1 MARTI
6 VVIGGAA
13 GGPVAAAR
21 ARELDEHARIVLV
34 EKRPHVSWV
43 QAGLKHHLE
52 GRVLGLTELDEDRRQ
67 FFADRHR
74 IELRTGTEAIRLDA
88 DSQRLVVRTSTGQD
102 TIRYDAAIFSGGA
115 EVHNVGVAHLALGD
129 PGVVGF
135 RTIDDL
141 RAIQSAK
148 AAGAIHAVVIG
159 LGPYGV
165 DAVQG
170 LRAAGWQVTAVD
182 REPRVLRSLSLMAA
196 RAAQQALE
204 QTGATLRLGRRVERV
219 DVKGTSR
226 TLHLDDGSDVRA
238 DLVVITTGLRPR
250 TALLADAGAALNA
263 DGSVRVNER
272 METTLPNVFACGTAV
287 SITHAVTRAPLWL
300 PQAAIAHRTA
310 QIAGHNA
317 AGTAK
322 PEALSPLSGTALYVV
337 GEQRFARTGLSEADA
352 RRLLGDDR
360 VFVVSVFGYAG
371 EPWVGG
377 DPMCVRLVV
386 DRRETVV
393 VGGEVWGREG
403 VPRRIDLLAQ
413 AVADGWS
420 PGHVADLDIAYEPTL
435 GPAFDPLQ
443 IAGQVAAQ
451 TLRGEAHPVGA
462 EELGLRVAKGDVTVV
477 DVSRAGKPGQWP
489 AGTLK
494 IPLESLRERLGEIP
508 EGKAVVTV
516 SHTGQRAF
524 QAYRI
529 LRQRGRTDVRHLDGG
544 ALSYALTRDEATST

>member
-1 MARTI
+1 MSKTI
-6 VVIGGAA
+6 VVIGGAG

-21 ARELDEHARIVLV
+21 ARELDEHARIILV
-34 EKRPHVSWV
+34 EKKPHVSWV

-52 GRVLGLTELDEDRRQ
+52 GRVTRLTDLDEDRRQ

-74 IELRTGTEAIRLDA
+74 IELRTGTEAVRLDA

-102 TIRYDAAIFSGGA
+102 TIRFDAAIFSGGA
-115 EVHNVGVAHLALGD
+115 EVHDVGVPNLGLGD
-129 PGVVGF
+129 PGVIGF
-135 RTIDDL
+135 RTVDDL
-141 RAIQSAK
+141 
-148 AAGAIHAVVIG
+148 GAIHAAIARGARKAVVVG

-170 LRAAGWQVTAVD
+170 LRSVGLEVTAID
-182 REPRVLRSLSLMAA
+182 RQDRILRSLSLMTA

-204 QTGATLRLGRRVERV
+204 QTGATLRLGRRIVRV
-219 DVKGTSR
+219 DMTGTSR
-226 TLHLDDGSDVRA
+226 TLHLDDGSAVEA

-272 METTLPNVFACGTAV
+272 METTLPNVYACGTAV

-300 PQAAIAHRTA
+300 PQAAIATRTA

-317 AGTAK
+317 AGTTRA
-322 PEALSPLSGTALYVV
+322 EALSPLSGTALYVV

-360 VFVVSVFGYAG
+360 VFVVTVFGYAG

-377 DPMCVRLVV
+377 DAMCVRLVV
-386 DRRETVV
+386 DRKDAVV
-393 VGGEVWGREG
+393 VGGEVWGHEG

-413 AVADGWS
+413 AVGDAWA

-443 IAGQVAAQ
+443 IAGQLAAQ
-451 TLRGEAHPVGA
+451 TLAGEANPMGA
-462 EELGLRVAKGDVTVV
+462 EELALRVLKGEITVV
-477 DVSRAGKPGQWP
+477 DVGRSGKAGPWP
-489 AGTLK
+489 ASTLR
-494 IPLESLRERLGEIP
+494 IPVEALRERLAEIP
-508 EGKAVVTV
+508 RDKPVVVV
-516 SHTGQRAF
+516 SQTGQRAY

-529 LRQRGRTDVRHLDGG
+529 LKQRGMEGVRHLDGG
-544 ALSYALTRDEATST
+544 ALSFALTRD

>member
-1 MARTI
+1 MSKAI

-21 ARELDEHARIVLV
+21 ARELDEHARIILV

-52 GRVLGLTELDEDRRQ
+52 GRVTGLAELDEDRRQ

-74 IELRTGTEAIRLDA
+74 IELRTGTEAVRLDA
-88 DSQRLVVRTSTGQD
+88 DSQRLIVRTSTGQD

-115 EVHNVGVAHLALGD
+115 EVHDVGVANLALGD
-129 PGVVGF
+129 AGVVGF
-135 RTIDDL
+135 RTVDDL
-141 RAIQSAK
+141 QAIK
-148 AAGAIHAVVIG
+148 AAIARGASHAVVVG

-170 LRAAGWQVTAVD
+170 LRAAGLQVTAID
-182 REPRVLRSLSLMAA
+182 RQDRVLRSLSLMAA
-196 RAAQQALE
+196 RAAQRALE
-204 QTGATLRLGRRVERV
+204 QTGATLRLGRRIERV
-219 DVKGTSR
+219 DVVGTSR
-226 TLHLDDGSDVRA
+226 TLHLDDGSAVKA
-238 DLVVITTGLRPR
+238 DIVVITTGLRPR

-317 AGTAK
+317 AGTTKA
-322 PEALSPLSGTALYVV
+322 EALSPLSGTALYVV

-352 RRLLGDDR
+352 RRTIGDDR
-360 VFVVSVFGYAG
+360 IVVITVFGYAG

-377 DPMCVRLVV
+377 DAMCVRLVV
-386 DRRETVV
+386 DRKDAVV

-413 AVADGWS
+413 AVADGWA

-443 IAGQVAAQ
+443 IAGQLAAQ
-451 TLRGEAHPVGA
+451 TLSGEAHPVGA
-462 EELGLRVAKGDVTVV
+462 EELALRVMMGEVTVL
-477 DVSRAGKPGQWP
+477 DVSRAGKPGPWP

-494 IPLESLRERLGEIP
+494 IPLEALRERQAEIP
-508 EGKAVVTV
+508 AGKPVVVV
-516 SHTGQRAF
+516 SQTGQRAY

-529 LRQRGRTDVRHLDGG
+529 LRQRGLANVRHLDGG
-544 ALSYALTRDEATST
+544 ALSYALTRD